1 MSITYKE
8 HTLPNGLKI
17 VGEVDPDAHSAA
29 VGFFVGTGARD
40 EAGEIMGVSHFLEH
54 MMFKGTEKVSA
65 DALNRIFDEIGARN
79 NAYTAHEVTCFYA
92 HVLPESLA
100 RATDTLAEMMR
111 PALRQSDFDTE
122 KNVIL
127 EEIAMYKDDPF
138 WVLYEA
144 CLDAHFGGRGLGH
157 RVLGTPETITALTR
171 DQMLGYF
178 EQRYSADNTIVA
190 LAGRVDFDDM
200 VRRVGEACS
209 GWQTTAP
216 RREPSKPVGTD
227 LRVDQSDERVG
238 RAYTLMVMNAPGVED
253 ERRYAAALLAQI
265 LGGPNNSR
273 LHWALIEPGLAE
285 DAQASYDPHDG
296 VGELIVYAS
305 GDPERA
311 DEIGATLV
319 RELDA
324 LADSLEEDDL
334 ARLRNKLATSVTLSG
349 EKPHDRMQR
358 LGRLWTMYGKYRSL
372 EEELERIQAV
382 TLDDLRELCAAYPF
396 SPRTVGRLL
405 PG

>member
-1 MSITYKE
+1 MSITYRE
-8 HTLPNGLKI
+8 RTLPNGLRI

-40 EAGEIMGVSHFLEH
+40 EAGGIMGVSHFLEH
-54 MMFKGTEKVSA
+54 MMFKGTERLSA
-65 DALNRIFDEIGARN
+65 DAINRAFDEIGARN
-79 NAYTAHEVTCFYA
+79 NAYTAHELTCFYA
-92 HVLPESLA
+92 HVLPESVA
-100 RATDTLAEMMR
+100 RATETLAEMMR

-157 RVLGTPETITALTR
+157 RVLGTPETISAMTR
-171 DQMLGYF
+171 GQMLDYF
-178 EQRYSADNTIVA
+178 ERRYSADNTIVA
-190 LAGRVDFDDM
+190 LAGRVDFDDLAGL
-200 VRRVGEACS
+200 VGDRCS

-216 RREPSKPVGTD
+216 AREASGPVGVD
-227 LRVDQSDERVG
+227 LGVDRTDERVG
-238 RAYTLMVMNAPGVED
+238 RAYTIMVMNAPGVED

-305 GDPERA
+305 GDPARA
-311 DEIGATLV
+311 EEIGATLE
-319 RELDA
+319 RELDG
-324 LADSLEEDDL
+324 LAASLCEDDL

-349 EKPHDRMQR
+349 ERPHDRMQR
-358 LGRLWTMYGKYRSL
+358 LGRLWTMQGRYRSL
-372 EEELERIQAV
+372 EEELERIQSV
-382 TLDDLRELCAAYPF
+382 TLGDLRGLCAAFPF
-396 SPRTVGRLL
+396 TPRTVGRLL